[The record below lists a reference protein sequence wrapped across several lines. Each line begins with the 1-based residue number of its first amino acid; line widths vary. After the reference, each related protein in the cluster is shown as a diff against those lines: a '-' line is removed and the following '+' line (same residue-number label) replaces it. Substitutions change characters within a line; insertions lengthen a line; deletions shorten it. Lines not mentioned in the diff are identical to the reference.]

1 MKKLHSLGR
10 QQAAAHL
17 DKLLDEA
24 LEQTFPASDA
34 VGIDFEEP
42 VTWLQTAAAAPTPT
56 DQAKQQSR
64 EISDAAESV
73 GVFDA
78 RHQRTMR

>member
-1 MKKLHSLGR
+1 MKKQHFLRR

-42 VTWLQTAAAAPTPT
+42 VTSLQAAAVAPTPT

-64 EISDAAESV
+64 ETSDGSV
-73 GVFDA
+73 SVTAFDA
-78 RHQRTMR
+78 RHERTMR